1 MARDYKRQGSKSR
14 RPARREEAAAGW
26 VWGLA
31 GLAAGLA
38 VAYGVHI
45 HHATRAP
52 GAGSSPATAA
62 PTPAVRTPL
71 AELEE
76 DEDLVEESP
85 FDFYEILPDFT
96 VEVNDP
102 PEPEA
107 GSAPAVAPAA
117 TPSSGSYW
125 LQAGSF
131 RQHEDADRRRAQL
144 ALLGFTSVIQ
154 RVAVD
159 DQTWHRVR
167 VGPYEDP
174 SELSRA
180 QGQLA
185 GNDIKTLRVKVQ
197 E

>member
-1 MARDYKRQGSKSR
+1 MARDYKRQGSKRR
-14 RPARREEAAAGW
+14 RPARRDEAAAGW

-31 GLAAGLA
+31 GLAVGLA
-38 VAYGVHI
+38 VAYGVHVY
-45 HHATRAP
+45 HANQAP
-52 GAGSSPATAA
+52 GARPSPAT
-62 PTPAVRTPL
+62 TVPAVRAPL
-71 AELEE
+71 AEQE
-76 DEDLVEESP
+76 DDVDLVEESP

-96 VEVNDP
+96 VEVTDA

-107 GSAPAVAPAA
+107 GSAPAAAPAA
-117 TPSSGSYW
+117 VPAAGGYW

-144 ALLGFTSVIQ
+144 ALLGFSSVIQ

-167 VGPYEDP
+167 VGPYEDA
-174 SELSRA
+174 SELSLA
-180 QGQLA
+180 QSQLA

>member
-1 MARDYKRQGSKSR
+1 MARDYKRQGSKGR
-14 RPARREEAAAGW
+14 RPARREETAAGW

-31 GLAAGLA
+31 GLAVGLA
-38 VAYGVHI
+38 IAYGVHVF
-45 HHATRAP
+45 HVSKAP
-52 GAGSSPATAA
+52 VAGPTPATAA
-62 PTPAVRTPL
+62 ARAPL
-71 AELEE
+71 AELED
-76 DEDLVEESP
+76 DEDLVDESP

-102 PEPEA
+102 PEPKA
-107 GSAPAVAPAA
+107 GSAPNVASLPAPAGA
-117 TPSSGSYW
+117 NYW

-167 VGPYEDP
+167 VGPYDDA
-174 SELSRA
+174 SELAAA
-180 QGQLA
+180 QNQLA

>member
-1 MARDYKRQGSKSR
+1 MAKDYKRQGSKSR
-14 RPARREEAAAGW
+14 RAARREETAAGW
-26 VWGLA
+26 VWALG
-31 GLAAGLA
+31 GLA
-38 VAYGVHI
+38 VGLAIAYGVHVF
-45 HHATRAP
+45 HLASVP
-52 GAGSSPATAA
+52 DPDPAAAA
-62 PTPAVRTPL
+62 PVRPPL
-71 AELEE
+71 TDLED
-76 DEDLVEESP
+76 DEDLIEESP

-96 VEVNDP
+96 VEVNEA

-107 GSAPAVAPAA
+107 GSPPVSAPPSAPV
-117 TPSSGSYW
+117 SGGYW

-167 VGPYEDP
+167 VGPYNDP
-174 SELSRA
+174 SELSAA
-180 QGQLA
+180 QNQLA